1 MKIICIGR
9 NYTDHAKE
17 MNSPVPENPVFFLK
31 PDTTLLRNNQP
42 FFYPDFSKEIHYELE
57 LVLKICR
64 LGRNIQKKF
73 AHRYYKEIGLGVDFT
88 ARDLQRNCKE
98 KGLPW
103 EIAKAFDGSAPIS
116 KFIKKEEL
124 GDINNLDFHLEN
136 NGDTVQKGNSSQMI
150 FDYDELICYV
160 SQFITLKIG
169 DLIFTGT
176 PAGVG
181 SVAIGDRLKGYLGDE
196 LLLDFFVK

>member
-73 AHRYYKEIGLGVDFT
+73 AHRYYNEIGLGVDFT
-88 ARDLQRNCKE
+88 ARDLQRSCKE
-98 KGLPW
+98 NGLPW

-116 KFIKKEEL
+116 KFIKKKEL
-124 GDINNLDFHLEN
+124 GDINNLDFHLEK

-150 FDYDELICYV
+150 FDFDDLICYV

-169 DLIFTGT
+169 DLIYTGT
-176 PAGVG
+176 PVGVG
-181 SVAIGDRLKGYLGDE
+181 SVAIGDRLKGYVNKK